1 MSTLKLIATR
11 NFIALNKDIARAVG
25 LNEAIVLGALCS
37 ESVYCESRGITVG
50 GGFFPFSVNA
60 LQEETTLGEKPQKT
74 ALRHLIECGLVE
86 QKNLGLP
93 QTRHFRV
100 IEENVIRVLN
110 GETITAQTQCQE
122 PPFGSEYNSNNTMLD
137 ISSNKVDEEIEPFS
151 QSEDIP
157 QVTES
162 NQPSQDEMIH
172 NIIKSW
178 NAQKLIRTPI
188 DRIVPMSKRYN
199 DTFLCISQFGYDAFI
214 YQILSLD
221 QNGFFEQWQ
230 PFYDWFCDPNNF
242 IKVYEGNYR
251 NSKTKEDEVD
261 KEWIARWLNDE
272 E

>member
-1 MSTLKLIATR
+1 
-11 NFIALNKDIARAVG
+11 
-25 LNEAIVLGALCS
+25 
-37 ESVYCESRGITVG
+37 
-50 GGFFPFSVNA
+50 
-60 LQEETTLGEKPQKT
+60 
-74 ALRHLIECGLVE
+74 
-86 QKNLGLP
+86 
-93 QTRHFRV
+93 
-100 IEENVIRVLN
+100 
-110 GETITAQTQCQE
+110 
-122 PPFGSEYNSNNTMLD
+122 MLD
-137 ISSNKVDEEIEPFS
+137 ISSNKADEEIEPFS
-151 QSEDIP
+151 QTEDMP

-214 YQILSLD
+214 YQILTLD